1 MMDSF
6 LRDLGH
12 FYGLWSALES
22 SLDYMIGRLLKIPHV
37 ETHILTVGMEFGRKA
52 NLLRTLLARSDH
64 PEKDRIR
71 SLLRKIQNEA
81 RRNIFTHSIM
91 HSDAESVT
99 FVHRKMDG
107 DYTGTPWRFTGEE
120 FRQHVSDITAY
131 AGDLS
136 DLLGIDEADF
146 QAFGRAA
153 STNTRSSSTTS
164 PHPPSSSA

>member
-1 MMDSF
+1 MSDSF

-22 SLDYMIGRLLKIPHV
+22 ALGYTIGQLLKIPHL
-37 ETHILTVGMEFGRKA
+37 ETHILTAGMEFGRRA
-52 NLLRTLLARSDH
+52 NLLRVLLMRSDH
-64 PEKDRIR
+64 PERDRIR
-71 SLLRKIQNEA
+71 MLLSKIQNEA

-91 HSDAESVT
+91 HSDDASVT

-107 DYTGTPWRFTGEE
+107 TYTGTEWRFTGPE

-131 AGDLS
+131 AGDLH
-136 DLLGIDEADF
+136 DLLRIDEADF

-153 STNTRSSSTTS
+153 ASSVRSSPSTS
-164 PHPPSSSA
+164 PTPPSSSA

>member
-1 MMDSF
+1 MSDPF

-22 SLDYMIGRLLKIPHV
+22 ALDYMIGRLLKIPHL
-37 ETHILTVGMEFGRKA
+37 ETHILTAGMEFGRKA
-52 NLLRTLLARSDH
+52 NLLRVLLARSDH

-71 SLLRKIQNEA
+71 ALLTIIQREA
-81 RRNIFTHSIM
+81 KRNIFTHSFL
-91 HSDAESVT
+91 HSDDESVT

-107 DYTGTPWRFTGEE
+107 AYTGTEWRFTGPE
-120 FRQHVSDITAY
+120 FRQHVSNVTAY
-131 AGDLS
+131 AGDLHG
-136 DLLGIDEADF
+136 LLGIDEVDF

-153 STNTRSSSTTS
+153 SSTRNSSTTS